1 MEGIRVSNTGRLVIQ
16 PFELQEV
23 MSLEEADVIISRSE
37 DLLDYLSIG
46 IVALKRSISGKSGKI
61 KIIKRDFSGIV
72 IPKNEKRPSF
82 YQMKSDLDY
91 EIPMNALDIQRS
103 SGNMK
108 FLLDW
113 IGDEVSEENE
123 TKSLLLYS
131 IYVSHVMGIQ
141 KMKELN
147 KFPALAGEC
156 PNEEFV
162 VSHIRA
168 QTESLKRFGD
178 CTEPQKLALQ
188 LIQLTARWITIRNV
202 F

>member
-1 MEGIRVSNTGRLVIQ
+1 MEGIRISNTGRLVIQ

-23 MSLEEADVIISRSE
+23 MSLEEANVIISRSE

-46 IVALKRSISGKSGKI
+46 IVALKRSILGEYGKVKVI
-61 KIIKRDFSGIV
+61 RRDFSGII
-72 IPKNEKRPSF
+72 IPKKEKRPAF

-91 EIPMNALDIQRS
+91 DIPMNSLDIQRS
-103 SGNMK
+103 NGNMK

-113 IGDEVSEENE
+113 IGGEAYEENE
-123 TKSLLLYS
+123 TKALLLYS

-141 KMKELN
+141 QMKALN
-147 KFPALAGEC
+147 KFPLLAGEC

-162 VSHIRA
+162 VPHIRA
-168 QTESLKRFGD
+168 QTESLKRFDD
-178 CTEPQKLALQ
+178 CTEPQKLTLQ

>member
-23 MSLEEADVIISRSE
+23 RNLEEANVIISRSE
-37 DLLDYLSIG
+37 DLLDYLCIG
-46 IVALKRSISGKSGKI
+46 IVALKKSILGESEKI
-61 KIIKRDFSGIV
+61 KVIKRDFSGII
-72 IPKNEKRPSF
+72 IPKDEKRPAF

-91 EIPMNALDIQRS
+91 DIPTNSLDVQRS
-103 SGNMK
+103 NGNMK

-113 IGDEVSEENE
+113 IGGEQREENE
-123 TKSLLLYS
+123 TKALLLYS

-141 KMKELN
+141 RMKELSR
-147 KFPALAGEC
+147 FSILEGEC

-162 VSHIRA
+162 VPHIRA
-168 QTESLKRFGD
+168 QTEPLKRFGD
-178 CTEPQKLALQ
+178 STESQKLTLQ
-188 LIQLTARWITIRNV
+188 LIQLTARWIIIRNV